1 VAPAGTPGAAK
12 VKRADLLDGIYCTG
26 QECTAVGGYY
36 YVTSAEHT
44 LVELWTGSAWQVE
57 RSPDAPRYSSLQAV
71 SCTAAANCTAV
82 GSPVMAWNGARW
94 QINRYR
100 RQSGISTCWRAS
112 KSSMHW
118 PAPST
123 TDSSGLPA
131 R

>member
-1 VAPAGTPGAAK
+1 MALAGTPGTAK
-12 VKRADLLDGIYCTG
+12 VKRADLLDDISCTG

-36 YVTSAEHT
+36 YGTSAEHA

-57 RSPDAPRYSSLQAV
+57 RSPDAPRHSSLQAV
-71 SCTAAANCTAV
+71 SCTAAANCIAV
-82 GSPVMAWNGARW
+82 GSPVIAWNGARW

-100 RQSGISTCWRAS
+100 CLSAISTCWRAS
-112 KSSMHW
+112 KSSTHL

-123 TDSSGLPA
+123 TDSSGLSA